1 MTGNSVNGVNGVNG
15 ASGEQAIALY
25 DDRPFFE
32 TALRHGVRN
41 AILTKAKL
49 DAIAN
54 EAPKGL
60 VQIAEAFGS
69 KYLRPEIELARKRI
83 VNLASLYLLET
94 SKGDLDI
101 AAKLIRDN
109 TFLTLSRG
117 GSGLLK
123 ALFVL
128 PEYALLGREQKGRV
142 EEFLEVWSLKDKP
155 QEYRNLLA
163 YRQTNALEIEAGFW
177 FGQSMDLTHTELQE
191 EDVEACAV
199 VRTGILKRL
208 VGEPDAPIENQ
219 IEFATLLENLRKQAK
234 AKGKVSKSAVFN
246 TDLARALIVD
256 SDIPVKFHALCLQI
270 LEEMQLRDFPLIGDA
285 KNSLDK
291 LVFELKE
298 RYFICAHE
306 LEDTSEYDALVSKE
320 WAKLTKGKT
329 DVDSLL
335 TLFLCIAA
343 DLPAKTSI
351 PEKTAKSIV
360 KKFREQGLDQD
371 RVIAWIKSTAPH
383 EKQEGLLEDWS
394 AFIEEANNYL
404 LDDWDTNYAGA
415 LRFLNENCHLVKAA
429 AKTKA

>member
-1 MTGNSVNGVNGVNG
+1 MT
-15 ASGEQAIALY
+15 AHQQAIALY

-41 AILTKAKL
+41 AIITRAKIE
-49 DAIAN
+49 AINA

-69 KYLRPEIELARKRI
+69 KYLRPEIETARKRI

-94 SKGDLDI
+94 SQGDLDI

-123 ALFVL
+123 SLFAM

-142 EEFLEVWSLKDKP
+142 EEFLEVWSLKEKP

-163 YRQTNALEIEAGFW
+163 HRQANALEIEAGLW
-177 FGQSMDLTHTELQE
+177 FGRQMDLTQTELQE
-191 EDVEACAV
+191 EDAEAGAV
-199 VRTGILKRL
+199 IRTGLLKML
-208 VGEPDAPIENQ
+208 LDEPDLPIENQ
-219 IEFATLLENLRKQAK
+219 VEFASILAELRKKLK
-234 AKGKVSKSAVFN
+234 AKKKSIFN
-246 TDLARALIVD
+246 DLQDEKIGRELLLVNTVPAKYHD
-256 SDIPVKFHALCLQI
+256 LCLQI
-270 LEEMQLRDFPLIGDA
+270 IDEIAKRDLGLIKDA
-285 KNSLDK
+285 KNSLDR

-298 RYFICAHE
+298 RYYICAHE

-329 DVDSLL
+329 DVDSLM

-343 DLPAKTSI
+343 GATPKTSI
-351 PEKTAKSIV
+351 QEKNAKTMV
-360 KKFREQGLDQD
+360 KKIREQGLQVDET
-371 RVIAWIKSTAPH
+371 INWIKNTAPH
-383 EKQEGLLEDWS
+383 EKQEGLLEDWEK
-394 AFIEEANNYL
+394 FVEEANIYL
-404 LDDWDTNYAGA
+404 LDDWDTNYSGA
-415 LRFLNENCHLVKAA
+415 LRFLREHCHVVKVE
-429 AKTKA
+429 AKSK